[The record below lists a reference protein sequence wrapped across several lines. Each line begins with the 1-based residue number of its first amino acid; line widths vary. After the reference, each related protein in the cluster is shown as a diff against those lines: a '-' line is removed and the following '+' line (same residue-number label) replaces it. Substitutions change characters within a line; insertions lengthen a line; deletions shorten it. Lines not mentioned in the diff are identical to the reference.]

1 MRRYRASWVL
11 PIVEP
16 PIRDGW
22 VDIDCGRIVAV
33 GRLTRADSRDDPGHD
48 DIDLGSV
55 AILPGLVNAHT
66 HLELSALR
74 GQVARA
80 AALPIW
86 VEEVLKRR
94 DEIGSHAGH
103 AIPGA
108 IEEARRTGTILIG
121 DVSNSLAS
129 VDPLLH
135 SPLAAVVFREIIG
148 FNPVDARRLVREV
161 SEAVSAMRGSDR
173 VRLAL
178 AAHAPYS
185 VAPAVFEA
193 IREEVDRRPGARL
206 SVHLAESRDE
216 IEFLHAG
223 TGRWRAVLDRV
234 GAWNPHWSPPGGSPV
249 SCLEQ
254 VGWLDPRV
262 IVVHGVQLD
271 AADLDTLA
279 RHEMTLVTCPRS
291 NEWTGAG
298 EAPVARFVESGVRLA
313 VGTDSLASAPDLNL
327 FEELAAMRR
336 LAPNVAGAAM
346 LESATR
352 HGASALGFADE
363 YGTIEPGKR
372 GELIAVA
379 VPKGVADV
387 EECLVHGVDAS
398 RVQWVGESPDA
409 SGAG

>member
-11 PIVEP
+11 PIVER

-22 VDIDCGRIVAV
+22 VDIDRGRIAAV
-33 GRLTRADSRDDPGHD
+33 GRSTPEERAASRDELGRH
-48 DIDLGSV
+48 DIDLGSA

-74 GQVARA
+74 GQVAPA
-80 AALPIW
+80 DAMPTW
-86 VEEVLKRR
+86 VEELLMRR
-94 DEIGSHAGH
+94 DEIGSQAVD
-103 AIPGA
+103 AIPSA
-108 IEEARRTGTILIG
+108 IEEARRTGTVLIG
-121 DVSNSLAS
+121 DVSNSLAP
-129 VDPLLH
+129 VDPLIH
-135 SPLAAVVFREIIG
+135 SSLAAVVFREIIG
-148 FNPVDARRLVREV
+148 FNPADARRLVREV
-161 SEAVSAMRGSDR
+161 SEAVFALRGSDR
-173 VRLAL
+173 VRLTL

-193 IREEVDRRPGARL
+193 IRDELDRRPGAPL

-216 IEFLHAG
+216 IEFLQAG
-223 TGRWRAVLDRV
+223 TGRWRALLDRV

-249 SCLEQ
+249 SFLEK

-271 AADLDTLA
+271 AAELDTLV

-336 LAPNVAGAAM
+336 LAPNLASAAI

-352 HGASALGFADE
+352 HGARALGFADQ
-363 YGTIEPGKR
+363 YGTIELGKR

-379 VPKGVADV
+379 IPDSVEDV
-387 EECLVHGVDAS
+387 EEYLVRGVDAS
-398 RVQWVGESPDA
+398 RVQWIGERPDA
-409 SGAG
+409 